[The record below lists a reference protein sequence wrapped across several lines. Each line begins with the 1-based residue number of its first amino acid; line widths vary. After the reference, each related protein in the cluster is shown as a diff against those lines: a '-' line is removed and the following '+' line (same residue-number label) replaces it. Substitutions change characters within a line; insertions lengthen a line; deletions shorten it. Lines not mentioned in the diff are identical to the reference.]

1 MNYVGRLLS
10 SFKTFYSEINPAT
23 LTGAIDVIV
32 VQQEDGSLFCSPF
45 HVRFGKMGVLRS
57 REKVVYIEINGE
69 QVDLRMKLGENGE
82 AFFLEEAAVEDKVP
96 AHLCSSP
103 LLSSSSLMED
113 GMKQLRA
120 EASHVR
126 SETESSKE
134 SDTSLGK
141 DMSSSSKGTSS
152 AECLEK
158 KERDA
163 ERVLEA
169 MKEPESG
176 NTIVDISDLT
186 KDEPVAITVETEIGR
201 GKNKKQLQFTGAI
214 RSSDFDVE
222 NGSEDESQ
230 KSNGTSAAS
239 SAAQETL
246 MKIENETKSS
256 RRGRMTKK
264 RKRRG
269 SGTKTVRTD
278 KPPPG
283 SCPEKSSLSRRL
295 MNLSESSTSSSQ
307 HSDTDDAIFEIEDV
321 SEEEGASTRA
331 FKPPRKVQSEDW
343 LNMRQEM
350 LKVQVPSHPLSDGD
364 LTPGILSPV
373 NTRPPTPKSDTEL
386 ETARTD
392 HNRSKSTG
400 HIRSASSTDKI
411 EWNWGEL
418 PGSMR
423 NLKGNVDKSPKEEGT
438 GTEAESV
445 DPESQQKPDDKK
457 SVWSK
462 LNVFRNIQHSQGV
475 EQGMYL
481 QDLASEEIDPEVY
494 ALYFPERAERSNRAD
509 ELRDED
515 KSSDL
520 GTSLPQSPN
529 TVEEVSGGIGYR
541 EDSSESA
548 MDLQISLCGGLK
560 DEDDSVPHDEFM
572 KHLVTYD
579 EFSKSPELLSN
590 PSLVVKFDG
599 KYYNWQAA
607 GPVIISFLAYRRPL
621 PEPVVSTL
629 MKDQV
634 PKGKRS
640 LTSWLWGSSKPPSTP
655 PKKGA
660 ETSSEVS
667 QDREEARHR
676 DDTVYWSDE
685 TESSEKAA
693 DQDPQSVT
701 SSPSGIYKKSIR
713 LSSEQLAKL
722 NLKPGPNVITYSVT
736 TRYQGTTV
744 CQSTIYLWKHDSKI
758 VISDIDGTI
767 TRSDVFGQILPV
779 LGKDW
784 THGGVAQL
792 FSQIQKNGFV
802 FLYLSSRAIGQARHT
817 KGYLKSICQDK
828 FALPDGPLLLNPS
841 SLIRAFHREVIIKKP
856 EEFKIRCLKD
866 IKSLF
871 PSSINT
877 NPSNPFYSGFGN
889 RINDTWAYRA
899 VGIPVSRIFTIN
911 SQGKVTH
918 DHTYTFQ
925 SSYPKMQDL
934 VEHVFPPRHREQTM
948 AFVSPHEYS
957 AFTFWR
963 EPVLE
968 ILDDDELVKSLTVKD
983 KK

>member
-1 MNYVGRLLS
+1 MNYVGRFLS
-10 SFKTFYSEINPAT
+10 SVKTFYSEINPAT

-32 VQQEDGSLFCSPF
+32 AQQDDGSLLCSPF

-69 QVDLRMKLGENGE
+69 QVDLHMKLGENGE
-82 AFFLEEAAVEDKVP
+82 AFFLEEATDEDKVP

-103 LLSSSSLMED
+103 LLSTINLMED
-113 GMKQLRA
+113 GMKKLHA
-120 EASHVR
+120 EANQVR
-126 SETESSKE
+126 SESESSKE
-134 SDTSLGK
+134 SDTSLGR
-141 DMSSSSKGTSS
+141 DTSS
-152 AECLEK
+152 AETLEK
-158 KERDA
+158 KERNA

-169 MKEPESG
+169 LKEPESG
-176 NTIVDISDLT
+176 NTIVDIRDLT

-201 GKNKKQLQFTGAI
+201 GKNKKQLQFKGAI
-214 RSSDFDVE
+214 KSSDFDIE

-230 KSNGTSAAS
+230 KSNVASAIS
-239 SAAQETL
+239 STAKETL
-246 MKIENETKSS
+246 VRIENETKSN

-264 RKRRG
+264 RKHRS
-269 SGTKTVRTD
+269 SGTKPTRTE
-278 KPPPG
+278 KPPSDG
-283 SCPEKSSLSRRL
+283 FPEKSSISRRL

-307 HSDTDDAIFEIEDV
+307 HSDTDEEIFEMEDV
-321 SEEEGASTRA
+321 SEEEGPSGRA
-331 FKPPRKVQSEDW
+331 FKPLKKAQSEVWGDVH
-343 LNMRQEM
+343 QEM
-350 LKVQVPSHPLSDGD
+350 LKVQIPQHPLSDGD
-364 LTPGILSPV
+364 ITPAILSPV
-373 NTRPPTPKSDTEL
+373 STRPPSPKSDTEL
-386 ETARTD
+386 EMARVD
-392 HNRSKSTG
+392 RKRSKSTG
-400 HIRSASSTDKI
+400 HIRSSSSTDKI

-418 PGSMR
+418 PGSLR
-423 NLKGNVDKSPKEEGT
+423 NLKGNEDKSEKEEGT
-438 GTEAESV
+438 VAEGEST
-445 DPESQQKPDDKK
+445 DLESQQKTDDKK

-462 LNVFRNIQHSQGV
+462 FNVFRNIQHSQGV

-494 ALYFPERAERSNRAD
+494 ALYFPERAERSNRID

-520 GTSLPQSPN
+520 GSSLPQSPN
-529 TVEEVSGGIGYR
+529 TVEEVSGGVAYQD
-541 EDSSESA
+541 DSSESS
-548 MDLQISLCGGLK
+548 MELQMSLCGGLK
-560 DEDDSVPHDEFM
+560 EEDDSVPHDVFM

-579 EFSKSPELLSN
+579 EFCKSPGLLSN
-590 PSLVVKFDG
+590 PNLVVRLDA

-607 GPVIISFLAYRRPL
+607 GPVIISYLAFRRPL
-621 PEPVVSTL
+621 PEPVVTTL

-640 LTSWLWGSSKPPSTP
+640 LTSWLWGPAKPPTTP
-655 PKKGA
+655 TKKG
-660 ETSSEVS
+660 SESNGEASGEVA
-667 QDREEARHR
+667 QDREESRHR

-693 DQDPQSVT
+693 EPDHQTISG
-701 SSPSGIYKKSIR
+701 SPSNIYKKSIR
-713 LSSEQLAKL
+713 LSSDQLAKL
-722 NLKPGPNVITYSVT
+722 NLKPGPNVIKYSVT
-736 TRYQGTTV
+736 TRYQGTTS
-744 CQSTIYLWKHDSKI
+744 CESTIYLWKHDSKI
-758 VISDIDGTI
+758 IISDIDGTI

-792 FSQIQKNGFV
+792 FSQIQKNGYV
-802 FLYLSSRAIGQARHT
+802 VLYLSSRAIGQARHT
-817 KGYLKSICQDK
+817 KGFLKSVCQDK

-866 IKSLF
+866 IQSLF
-871 PSSINT
+871 PSSMNST
-877 NPSNPFYSGFGN
+877 PCNPFYAGFGN

-925 SSYPKMQDL
+925 SSYPKMQAL
-934 VEHVFPPRHREQTM
+934 VEHVFPSLHRQQTM
-948 AFVSPHEYS
+948 AFVSPHDYS
-957 AFTFWR
+957 SFTFWR
-963 EPVLE
+963 EPIHSLP
-968 ILDDDELVKSLTVKD
+968 DDDELVKSLTAKD